1 MKNEDYLQKTI
12 ADIMERRAA
21 ILDEFFKAFISNKA
35 EYFNK
40 KGEVDFSRI
49 ELVEKR
55 ESQENGQIT
64 RFSLRLK
71 PGKSKRRNVIKLN

>member
-12 ADIMERRAA
+12 ADIMERRETV
-21 ILDEFFKAFISNKA
+21 LDEFFKAFIASKA

-55 ESQENGQIT
+55 EENGQIT
-64 RFSLRLK
+64 RFSLHLK
-71 PGKSKRRNVIKLN
+71 PGKSKRINVVKFNN

>member
-21 ILDEFFKAFISNKA
+21 FLDEFLKAFIANKA

-55 ESQENGQIT
+55 ERQENSQM
-64 RFSLRLK
+64 L
-71 PGKSKRRNVIKLN
+71 P